1 MKQEAISPIAMF
13 GDPPVGSLVFHFI
26 CGMNL
31 HSEIHKYVLH
41 SWKT

>member
-26 CGMNL
+26 CGLYL
-31 HSEIHKYVLH
+31 HTEIHKSVLY
-41 SWKT
+41 SCKT